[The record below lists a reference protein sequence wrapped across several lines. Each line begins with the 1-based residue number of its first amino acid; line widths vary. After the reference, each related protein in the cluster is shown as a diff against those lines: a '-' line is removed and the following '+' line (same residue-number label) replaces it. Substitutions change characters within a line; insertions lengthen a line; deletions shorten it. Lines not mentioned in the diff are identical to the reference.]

1 MSTAASTP
9 SPKASAPATR
19 STESGRPI
27 QAAPKKRNTGAKVI
41 VGIGMAIILVY
52 CLAPFYWMI
61 VSSLRLPSEGRSTEL
76 LPNPVSFEN
85 YSAVFDPGNNFGR
98 ALINSLIVAGGT
110 TLLVLVLGTA
120 GAYALARLN
129 FWGKVL
135 VMFAIVSTSMFPVI
149 TLVVPLL
156 KLFSGGFDW
165 APLDWINT
173 YQAMIIPT
181 MSFALPLAVW
191 NLNAFFRQLPVELE
205 QAAMVD
211 GTTRLGAFTR
221 IILPLATPGIF
232 TTAIIT
238 FIAAWN
244 EFLIALTMVNDP
256 LMQTANVAI
265 SKFTGIS
272 QFDTPYGTKMAAGVI
287 VTVPLI
293 IMVLL
298 FQRRIVGGLS
308 AGSLK

>member
-1 MSTAASTP
+1 MSTEAETSGTAAT
-9 SPKASAPATR
+9 TR
-19 STESGRPI
+19 GQQTVKIKG
-27 QAAPKKRNTGAKVI
+27 NTGPKII
-41 VGIGMAIILVY
+41 VGIGIAIILIY

-61 VSSLRLPSEGRSTEL
+61 VSSLRLPTQGRSTDL
-76 LPNPVSFEN
+76 IPNPVSFEN
-85 YSAVFDPGNNFGR
+85 YKAVFDPSNNFVR

-110 TLLVLVLGTA
+110 TILVLVLGVA

-156 KLFSGGFDW
+156 KLFSGGYEW
-165 APLDWINT
+165 LPLNWINT

-211 GTTRLGAFTR
+211 GTTRMGAFVR
-221 IILPLATPGIF
+221 VILPLAGPGIF

-244 EFLIALTMVNDP
+244 EFLIALTMVNNP
-256 LMQTANVAI
+256 MMTTANVAI
-265 SKFTGIS
+265 SKFTGSS

-293 IMVLL
+293 IMVLA

>member
-1 MSTAASTP
+1 MSAAP
-9 SPKASAPATR
+9 QSAPGT
-19 STESGRPI
+19 TEARPAPI
-27 QAAPKKRNTGAKVI
+27 AAKAKSNRGAKII
-41 VGIGMAIILVY
+41 VGVGVAIILVY
-52 CLAPFYWMI
+52 CLAPFYWML
-61 VSSLRLPSEGRSTEL
+61 VSSLRLPTEGRSTEL
-76 LPNPVSFEN
+76 IPNPISFDN
-85 YSAVFDPGNNFGR
+85 YLAVFDPANNFGR
-98 ALINSLIVAGGT
+98 ALLNSLIVAGGT
-110 TLLVLVLGTA
+110 TVLVLVLGTA

-156 KLFSGGFDW
+156 KLFSGGYDW
-165 APLDWINT
+165 WPINWINT

-211 GTTRLGAFTR
+211 GTTRFGAFVR

-244 EFLIALTMVNDP
+244 EFLIALTMVNNP

-293 IMVLL
+293 IMVLA

>member
-1 MSTAASTP
+1 MSSKTKSNLG
-9 SPKASAPATR
+9 SR
-19 STESGRPI
+19 I
-27 QAAPKKRNTGAKVI
+27 IVI
-41 VGIGMAIILVY
+41 LGIALILIY

-61 VSSLRLPSEGRSTEL
+61 VSSLRLPTQGRSTEL
-76 LPNPVSFEN
+76 IPNPISFEN
-85 YSAVFDPGNNFGR
+85 YAAVFNPANNFGR
-98 ALINSLIVAGGT
+98 ALLNSLIVAGGT
-110 TLLVLVLGTA
+110 TILVLVLAIA

-156 KLFSGGFDW
+156 KMFSGGYPWF
-165 APLDWINT
+165 PFNWINT

-211 GTTRLGAFTR
+211 GTTRFGAFTK
-221 IILPLATPGIF
+221 IILPLAGPGIF

-244 EFLIALTMVNDP
+244 EFLIALTMVNSP
-256 LMQTANVAI
+256 LIQTANVAI
-265 SKFTGIS
+265 SKFTGVS

-287 VTVPLI
+287 LTVPLI
-293 IMVLL
+293 IMVLI
-298 FQRRIVGGLS
+298 FQKRIVGGLS

>member
-1 MSTAASTP
+1 MSTAATHTASTTTAETP
-9 SPKASAPATR
+9 RTPVT
-19 STESGRPI
+19 
-27 QAAPKKRNTGAKVI
+27 PKKKKGNVWAKI
-41 VGIGMAIILVY
+41 TVGLGVAFILVY
-52 CLAPFYWMI
+52 CLAPFYWML
-61 VSSLRLPSEGRSTEL
+61 VSSLRLPTMGRSTDL
-76 LPNPVSFEN
+76 IPNPISFEN
-85 YSAVFDPGNNFGR
+85 FAAVFDPANNFGR
-98 ALINSLIVAGGT
+98 ALLNSLIVAGGT

-149 TLVVPLL
+149 TLIVPLL
-156 KLFSGGFDW
+156 KLFSGGYDW
-165 APLDWINT
+165 APINWINS
-173 YQAMIIPT
+173 YQAMILPT
-181 MSFALPLAVW
+181 ISFALPLAVW

-221 IILPLATPGIF
+221 IILPLAAPGIF

-256 LMQTANVAI
+256 AMQTANVAI
-265 SKFTGIS
+265 SKFSGIS

-293 IMVLL
+293 IMVLV